1 MRTKIIP
8 LIMAAILPLT
18 PTSQLAAEEKLRVA
32 ATFSILGDMVSRVGG
47 DRTTVKTL
55 VGAGGDAHV
64 YQPTPADA
72 AELAKAK
79 LIFQNGLKFEGWIDK
94 LITSSG
100 YRGEVVIAT
109 KGVRTIRVAERHG
122 KADKHGHDHSGKDDP
137 HAWQSLSNALI
148 YVRNIK
154 EALCKIDI
162 PGCAIYAANAA
173 AYSAEIIK
181 LDEDIKGQMQA
192 VSQSARKVI
201 TSHDAFGYFAQ
212 AYGIRFLSPRG
223 ISTESEASAR
233 DIARLI
239 DQVRKEKVKAL
250 FVENISD
257 PRLIEQIARE
267 TGVKPG
273 GTLYS
278 DALSLAGGPAS
289 TYLEMMRHNAMLI
302 ASSMR
307 AGS

>member
-1 MRTKIIP
+1 MRNR
-8 LIMAAILPLT
+8 LMHLVAAAIFFIA
-18 PTSQLAAEEKLRVA
+18 TSERIVAQERLRVV
-32 ATFSILGDMVSRVGG
+32 ATFSILGDMVGRVGG
-47 DRTTVKTL
+47 DRIEVKTL

-79 LIFQNGLKFEGWIDK
+79 LVFQNGLKFEGWIDK

-109 KGVRTIRVAERHG
+109 KGIKTIRVADRHG
-122 KADKHGHDHSGKDDP
+122 KADKHGHDHSGNADP
-137 HAWQSLSNALI
+137 HAWQSLANALI

-162 PGCAIYAANAA
+162 AGCAIYAANAA
-173 AYSAEIIK
+173 AYSAEITK
-181 LDEDIKGQMQA
+181 LDDDIKARMQA
-192 VSQSARKVI
+192 VPQAARKVI
-201 TSHDAFGYFAQ
+201 TSHDAFAYFAQ

-223 ISTESEASAR
+223 ISTESEASAK
-233 DIARLI
+233 DVARLI
-239 DQVRKEKVKAL
+239 DQIRKEKVRAL

-267 TGVKPG
+267 TGVKLG
-273 GTLYS
+273 GTIYS
-278 DALSLAGGPAS
+278 DALSPANGPAA
-289 TYLEMMRHNAMLI
+289 TYLDMMRHNAKLI
-302 ASSMR
+302 ADAMA
-307 AGS
+307 AGT